1 MLNSFIIGFSEECS
15 FPEIIEKL
23 EKDYVIKVCEW
34 VVTKNRGTIDLMDF
48 YHGKEF
54 LKKEIKHRVP
64 KKLYSDLYKYFFE
77 FCYVNSRTFLSHKFN
92 NRLRGNIHE
101 DVHEFNKFLYLIYSI
116 FIEKRIELVLFQEIP
131 HDGAEIILY
140 RIAKAMNIETVILAN
155 LPHFWGRTMIFKD
168 EQDYGNFHNNPKL
181 SDVEKKFELDLKDFK
196 DGIFYMK
203 NIFGYQQKLLHLNE
217 MLKKI
222 RIRYTIKLFFRFL
235 TSKSSLNKTQL
246 KLTNILQ
253 QYYHCLEYKNNIES
267 MVSKPDYSKRYIY
280 FALHLDPEIP
290 TMPILA
296 NEYTDQLLAIEELRQ
311 KIPQNIMIYVKE
323 NPKQTDIF
331 RPQSFFDRIKKLENV
346 KLVNDNTY
354 KLIDGS
360 CFVATIS
367 GTVGWEAIISGKNVV
382 LFGKS
387 WYQNFSGAFL
397 FNKNFNFDEVLNY
410 KIDKKTLNSSLK
422 KFLEKTS
429 RGMIYFDFSN
439 KAIKITDIYP
449 EYNRSKNIEYLA
461 NSLKKIIG
469 TQK

>member
-1 MLNSFIIGFSEECS
+1 M
-15 FPEIIEKL
+15 
-23 EKDYVIKVCEW
+23 
-34 VVTKNRGTIDLMDF
+34 
-48 YHGKEF
+48 
-54 LKKEIKHRVP
+54 
-64 KKLYSDLYKYFFE
+64 
-77 FCYVNSRTFLSHKFN
+77 
-92 NRLRGNIHE
+92 
-101 DVHEFNKFLYLIYSI
+101 
-116 FIEKRIELVLFQEIP
+116 
-131 HDGAEIILY
+131 
-140 RIAKAMNIETVILAN
+140 
-155 LPHFWGRTMIFKD
+155 
-168 EQDYGNFHNNPKL
+168 
-181 SDVEKKFELDLKDFK
+181 
-196 DGIFYMK
+196 
-203 NIFGYQQKLLHLNE
+203 
-217 MLKKI
+217 KKI
-222 RIRYTIKLFFRFL
+222 FTLIALCAIVTSCGQ
-235 TSKSSLNKTQL
+235 TGEQSKSAEDLEIFLASVEEEN
-246 KLTNILQ
+246 LT
-253 QYYHCLEYKNNIES
+253 EGPT
-267 MVSKPDYSKRYIY
+267 VSSAYWISSNFITYDSQKIVADYSKRYIY